1 MRKSIIITVC
11 AVIAAAV
18 AVAGLRYYITY
29 KRPNIQQDYILLVH
43 DGMTYEA
50 MMDSIISSG
59 AVKNDRSLMSQERQE
74 PHAGLLQTGTGEAL

>member
-18 AVAGLRYYITY
+18 AAAGLRYYITY
-29 KRPNIQQDYILLVH
+29 KRPNIQQDYVLLVH

-50 MMDSIISSG
+50 MMDSIIFWMSIHGSST
-59 AVKNDRSLMSQERQE
+59 KHKCRSQ
-74 PHAGLLQTGTGEAL
+74 